1 MEADRGPDWCPNA
14 AMDYEVTNQIV
25 ASQQEMT
32 VTSPT
37 LVYRFRGQQRPPCT
51 CDSSWAQL
59 QNSEHWTRTLLHC
72 AVGPPAAILAALPT
86 ASPVFPQPCLA
97 QAPGAL
103 QGVLTAAEVNGV
115 GTQPQGTRAGLNYS
129 DIAAEASTA
138 ACPRD
143 RVTMASLS
151 LAVCNTSCLL
161 QHQWG
166 EQLSHL
172 SSPQPTT
179 QPRATEAESE
189 WTCPICGYHQDDVA
203 YVIPCLHQ
211 LCYGCA
217 GHRSKQSCA
226 LCRHNIKTIQY
237 SVRADDDYLECSAPL
252 SKVHLDYGLQGEPEL
267 IAPEHSFPP
276 EVWAAFLQLYPR
288 KLRPLLQWL
297 QREIGRISG
306 NEWWDIHAR
315 QSIIL
320 SFLCMHRL
328 NEAIFV
334 AAESRRQQSVLC
346 EEAYFHHSSPV
357 WPRTPTAAEPLG
369 HSCRKRAG
377 RQSHNQPQTCS
388 LPWRASC
395 LGQPTSS
402 ASPGTEK
409 LPSILH
415 GGSWNPNTTTV
426 PLEERKEEP
435 EQAAVAGPSTQSPD
449 HSPGRPQCSSKRKVS
464 SSTQGSPAPRRRWSQ
479 WRH

>member
-151 LAVCNTSCLL
+151 LAVCNTSCPL

-166 EQLSHL
+166 EQLSLL

-217 GHRSKQSCA
+217 VWWAEKQA
-226 LCRHNIKTIQY
+226 ELCPMQAQHKNHP
-237 SVRADDDYLECSAPL
+237 VL
-252 SKVHLDYGLQGEPEL
+252 S
-267 IAPEHSFPP
+267 
-276 EVWAAFLQLYPR
+276 
-288 KLRPLLQWL
+288 
-297 QREIGRISG
+297 
-306 NEWWDIHAR
+306 
-315 QSIIL
+315 
-320 SFLCMHRL
+320 
-328 NEAIFV
+328 
-334 AAESRRQQSVLC
+334 ESRWWLPWVFCPTVQSALGL
-346 EEAYFHHSSPV
+346 
-357 WPRTPTAAEPLG
+357 WPAGWARAHCSWAQLLTRGLGSLFATISKKTQTPAAVVAKRDREDFWQWVVG
-369 HSCRKRAG
+369 HSCKTKHHSELSLYAQTQWSNLCCSRVSEATERALWGGLFSSQQPCMAQNSNSSRTTGTLMPQKGRK
-377 RQSHNQPQTCS
+377 
-388 LPWRASC
+388 
-395 LGQPTSS
+395 
-402 ASPGTEK
+402 
-409 LPSILH
+409 
-415 GGSWNPNTTTV
+415 TV
-426 PLEERKEEP
+426 PQPASDLQPSMKGLLPGPTHQFCKPRHWEAPQHTSWGFLEP
-435 EQAAVAGPSTQSPD
+435 
-449 HSPGRPQCSSKRKVS
+449 
-464 SSTQGSPAPRRRWSQ
+464 
-479 WRH
+479 